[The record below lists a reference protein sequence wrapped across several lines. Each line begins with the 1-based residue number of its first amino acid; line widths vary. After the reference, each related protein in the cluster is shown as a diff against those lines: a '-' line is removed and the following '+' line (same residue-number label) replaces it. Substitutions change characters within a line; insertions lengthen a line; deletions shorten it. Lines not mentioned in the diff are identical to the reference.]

1 MMTQWKSQCCDDQ
14 SVPYQSFSVDS
25 SKRKQGKQNRVF
37 QKKWFSDHK
46 WLSYCLTH
54 NAIFCFYCRKT
65 TLQGELTFSTRGDSS
80 FFTNGFHNWKK
91 GKEKF
96 RNHEMSQTHNAAAL
110 KCESLSR
117 PNILTLANSA
127 LKKDQEERREMLM
140 KQLHSLRFSLC
151 QGLAVR
157 GHSDTDEGN
166 LYQLM
171 KFQAVSSSQLQ
182 SWLRDK
188 KYQSPEIVNE
198 QIQLMSKHVLR
209 SLLTIIKSRT
219 FLFNNS

>member
-1 MMTQWKSQCCDDQ
+1 MRFLHLYRFETGEQNTSSCEDDLNDDTMEVNNGTCTTCVSCDKECCDDQ

-46 WLSYCLTH
+46 WLSYCLTR
-54 NAIFCFYCRKT
+54 NAVFCFYCRKA
-65 TLQGELTFSTRGDSS
+65 TLQGGLTFSTRGDSS
-80 FFTNGFHNWKK
+80 FITNGFRNWKK

-96 RNHEMSQTHNAAAL
+96 RNHEMSQTHNEAVL

-117 PNILTLANSA
+117 PSILTLANSA

-140 KQLHSLRFSLC
+140 KQLRSLRFLLP

-166 LYQLM
+166 LY
-171 KFQAVSSSQLQ
+171 
-182 SWLRDK
+182 
-188 KYQSPEIVNE
+188 
-198 QIQLMSKHVLR
+198 
-209 SLLTIIKSRT
+209 
-219 FLFNNS
+219 